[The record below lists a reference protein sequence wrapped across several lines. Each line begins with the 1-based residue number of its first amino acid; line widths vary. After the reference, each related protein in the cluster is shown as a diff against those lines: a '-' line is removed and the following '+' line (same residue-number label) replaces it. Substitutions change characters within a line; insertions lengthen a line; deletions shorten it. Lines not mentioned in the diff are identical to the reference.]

1 MLRLTAVAA
10 LALLCA
16 CTRGSSNPWIDRL
29 EVDTFEGGEVI
40 SLSKAQLEKQL
51 RERLVAAKFNVA
63 ADGKKAPDNVKPWR
77 VTLAAGLSE
86 PELESRTS
94 LLQVVLELSHTG
106 DADPIV
112 VDQRHRL
119 AAPDG
124 DVEAL
129 QNSIRDAFND
139 ALDAAVRES
148 AAVIRLDD
156 ADATTLHG
164 KLKDTD
170 TAVRNAAVRLLVR
183 KHDVAA
189 LPVLLERLSSDDLD
203 VLRTAV
209 GQLVELRAPEAVNP
223 LIDAAHLK
231 GPVFEREVVFAVSAI
246 GGDDAE
252 AYLDLVSSGHD
263 DPLIRA
269 SAEQA
274 LEELRARKTP
284 KKTGEKE

>member
-1 MLRLTAVAA
+1 MFRLTVVAA
-10 LALLCA
+10 LTLLCA

-40 SLSKAQLEKQL
+40 SLSKEQLEKQL

-63 ADGKKAPDNVKPWR
+63 AEGKKVPDKVKPWR
-77 VTLAAGLSE
+77 VALAAGLSE

-106 DADPIV
+106 EADPIL

-129 QNSIRDAFND
+129 QNSIRDAFNES
-139 ALDAAVRES
+139 LDAAVRES

-156 ADATTLHG
+156 ADVSTLQA
-164 KLKDTD
+164 KLKDSD
-170 TAVRNAAVRLLVR
+170 LAMQNAAVRLLVR
-183 KHDVAA
+183 KRDVAA
-189 LPVLLERLSSDDLD
+189 LPVLLARLSSDDVD

-223 LIDAAHLK
+223 LIEAAHLK

-274 LEELRARKTP
+274 LKELRAGKTS
-284 KKTGEKE
+284 KKPGEKE